1 VAADGVALPAGVDR
15 AVRRLLEE
23 LANGSSVHLIS
34 VEAELTTQEAAE
46 LLGVSR
52 TYLVRL
58 VDQGVIPAH
67 LVGTH
72 RRLRTSDVV
81 AFRDER
87 ARRHAALDD
96 LARAEEEL
104 GLGY

>member
-1 VAADGVALPAGVDR
+1 MAADGVAFPPGVDR

-23 LANGSSVHLIS
+23 LASGSSVHLIS
-34 VEAELTTQEAAE
+34 VDTELTTQEAAE
-46 LLGVSR
+46 LLGLSR

-58 VDQGVIPAH
+58 VDQGVIPAQMA
-67 LVGTH
+67 GTH

-104 GLGY
+104 GLDY